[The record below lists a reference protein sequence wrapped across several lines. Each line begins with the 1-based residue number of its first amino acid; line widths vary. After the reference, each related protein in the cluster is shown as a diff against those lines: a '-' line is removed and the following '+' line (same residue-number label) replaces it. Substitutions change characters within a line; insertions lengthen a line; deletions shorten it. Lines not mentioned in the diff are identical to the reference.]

1 MRDKKGLAWNPNSQ
15 SSTTN
20 VSMGPFITQKAA
32 LLLSLGRLVRAR
44 IFSGYSVTRLRAG
57 VQRARQEKICMSDEI
72 VLIVNGKPHTAQAD
86 PETPLLYVLR
96 NELGLTGP
104 QFGCGE
110 ETCGACMVL
119 IGGRATPSCKLPVSK
134 VGRSRITTLEGL
146 MGEAELHPVQ
156 RAFIEEQASQ
166 CGYCINGMIITTA
179 ALLWKTPHPSDMQI
193 REALDG
199 NLCRCGSHP
208 RILRAVRRAE
218 ALSSVLED

>member
-1 MRDKKGLAWNPNSQ
+1 MNRNDAYWNTHQ
-15 SSTTN
+15 TASSNETP
-20 VSMGPFITQKAA
+20 SK
-32 LLLSLGRLVRAR
+32 
-44 IFSGYSVTRLRAG
+44 
-57 VQRARQEKICMSDEI
+57 EKPVWRRKPCMVDQT
-72 VLIVNGKPHTAQAD
+72 VLIVNEKPHTVQAE

-119 IGGRATPSCKLPVSK
+119 IGGRATPSCKLPVSQ

-146 MGEAELHPVQ
+146 MEEGELHPVQ
-156 RAFIEEQASQ
+156 RAFLEEQASQ
-166 CGYCINGMIITTA
+166 CGYCLNGMIITTA

-193 REALDG
+193 REALEG

-218 ALSSVLED
+218 ALSAALED

>member
-1 MRDKKGLAWNPNSQ
+1 MP
-15 SSTTN
+15 
-20 VSMGPFITQKAA
+20 
-32 LLLSLGRLVRAR
+32 
-44 IFSGYSVTRLRAG
+44 
-57 VQRARQEKICMSDEI
+57 DEI
-72 VLIVNGKPHTAQAD
+72 ILVVNGKQHKVQAE

-96 NELGLTGP
+96 NELGLTSP

-119 IGGRATPSCKLPVSK
+119 IGGQAKPSCKLPVSA

-146 MGEAELHPVQ
+146 MEEGEYHPVQ
-156 RAFIEEQASQ
+156 RAFLEEQASQ
-166 CGYCINGMIITTA
+166 CGYCLNGMIIRTA
-179 ALLWKTPHPSDMQI
+179 AFLWKTPHPTNMQI

-218 ALSSVLED
+218 ALSSALED